1 MTRLFRS
8 KSCGVGAQSA
18 FASSPP
24 PSPSL
29 YLTNDDDDEEE
40 EEEEEE
46 DEEFDG
52 GGGYFGNNRIT
63 TPFIVPDGRQQGQG
77 SQLPVLAVLAAALRK
92 SLVTCSVET
101 DDASSLDIGSP
112 KDVRHVSHVTFDR
125 FNGFLGLP
133 VELEPEV
140 SPKVPSARYDQHL
153 TVSFPVCVMLLD
165 RGEFTLARLRN
176 WMLLKSSLV
185 IYGLGNSGAAEDAII
200 DESVPKCKYEG
211 KSLLISCGD
220 GESGIKLFC
229 RSEDMHGRSGACPPD
244 KIERRVGSVSIFGV
258 SAQSMQCSYD
268 QRGNSVPTILLM
280 MQKRLY
286 SEGGLK
292 AEGIFRI
299 NAENSQEDYVRNQ
312 LNKGL
317 VPRGIDIHCLAG
329 LIKAW
334 FRELPSGILDS
345 LTPEQV
351 VHCNTEEE
359 CTQLVKSLPP
369 TEDALLDWAINLMAD
384 VVQHE
389 HLNKMNARNVAMVFA
404 PNMTQVSNI
413 AVESF
418 ALICHLFPSRF
429 LYITLQ
435 KKNLNHA
442 FVNKLQDMTVYMV
455 VFMMIDMIISLFAN
469 FGNIS
474 HRVNKLVYTCMMQ
487 MADPLTAL
495 IHAVQVMN
503 FLKTLIT
510 KTLRER
516 LSSCSD
522 SPSSKGVGHSFVS
535 NGVLSSEDSF
545 DGYAHEQPDN
555 LQRSATLN
563 RHDSKTEEKFWSFQS
578 RTDAIEEYESISCRS
593 SPVTCKRGAVE
604 NDYRGGYNNG
614 EEGILDRLNLRKGIR
629 KLCRHPVFQLSNP
642 AKKIGGLGIVH
653 TRGGGG
659 EAWT

>member
-1 MTRLFRS
+1 
-8 KSCGVGAQSA
+8 
-18 FASSPP
+18 
-24 PSPSL
+24 
-29 YLTNDDDDEEE
+29 
-40 EEEEEE
+40 
-46 DEEFDG
+46 
-52 GGGYFGNNRIT
+52 
-63 TPFIVPDGRQQGQG
+63 
-77 SQLPVLAVLAAALRK
+77 
-92 SLVTCSVET
+92 
-101 DDASSLDIGSP
+101 
-112 KDVRHVSHVTFDR
+112 
-125 FNGFLGLP
+125 
-133 VELEPEV
+133 
-140 SPKVPSARYDQHL
+140 
-153 TVSFPVCVMLLD
+153 
-165 RGEFTLARLRN
+165 
-176 WMLLKSSLV
+176 
-185 IYGLGNSGAAEDAII
+185 
-200 DESVPKCKYEG
+200 
-211 KSLLISCGD
+211 
-220 GESGIKLFC
+220 
-229 RSEDMHGRSGACPPD
+229 MHGRSGACPPD
-244 KIERRVGSVSIFGV
+244 NIERRVESISIFGV

-268 QRGNSVPTILLM
+268 HRGNSVPTILLM

-299 NAENSQEDYVRNQ
+299 NAENSQEEYVRNQ
-312 LNKGL
+312 LNKGF
-317 VPRGIDIHCLAG
+317 VPRGIDVHCLAE

-334 FRELPSGILDS
+334 FRELPSGVLDS

-351 VHCNTEEE
+351 MHCNTEEE

-404 PNMTQVSNI
+404 PNMTQ
-413 AVESF
+413 
-418 ALICHLFPSRF
+418 
-429 LYITLQ
+429 
-435 KKNLNHA
+435 
-442 FVNKLQDMTVYMV
+442 
-455 VFMMIDMIISLFAN
+455 
-469 FGNIS
+469 
-474 HRVNKLVYTCMMQ
+474 

-516 LSSCSD
+516 EESAATVLLLSSCSD
-522 SPSSKGVGHSFVS
+522 PPSSKGVGHSLIS
-535 NGVLSSEDSF
+535 NRVLSSEDSA

-563 RHDSKTEEKFWSFQS
+563 RHDSKTEEKIWNFQS
-578 RTDAIEEYESISCRS
+578 RTDAIEEYESISRRS
-593 SPVTCKRGAVE
+593 SPVTCQRGAVE

>member
-8 KSCGVGAQSA
+8 KSCGVGSQSA

-29 YLTNDDDDEEE
+29 YLTNDEEE
-40 EEEEEE
+40 EEEERRRR
-46 DEEFDG
+46 G
-52 GGGYFGNNRIT
+52 GRRG
-63 TPFIVPDGRQQGQG
+63 QGQG
-77 SQLPVLAVLAAALRK
+77 SQFPVLAVLAAALRK

-112 KDVRHVSHVTFDR
+112 KDVKHLSHVTFDR

-140 SPKVPSARYDQHL
+140 SPKAPSARYDQHL
-153 TVSFPVCVMLLD
+153 TVSLPVCVLAC
-165 RGEFTLARLRN
+165 EFTLARLRN

-185 IYGLGNSGAAEDAII
+185 IYGLGTSGVAEDAII
-200 DESVPKCKYEG
+200 DESEPECKYEG
-211 KSLLISCGD
+211 KSLVNQ
-220 GESGIKLFC
+220 
-229 RSEDMHGRSGACPPD
+229 GRIALLLKTCIECFRVLVKCTCVAHAC
-244 KIERRVGSVSIFGV
+244 VSIFGV

-299 NAENSQEDYVRNQ
+299 NAGNSQEEYVRNQ
-312 LNKGL
+312 LNKGF
-317 VPRGIDIHCLAG
+317 VPRGIDVHCLAG

-334 FRELPSGILDS
+334 FRELPSGVLDS

-351 VHCNTEEE
+351 MHCNTEEE

-384 VVQHE
+384 VVQHA

-404 PNMTQVSNI
+404 PNMT
-413 AVESF
+413 
-418 ALICHLFPSRF
+418 
-429 LYITLQ
+429 
-435 KKNLNHA
+435 
-442 FVNKLQDMTVYMV
+442 
-455 VFMMIDMIISLFAN
+455 
-469 FGNIS
+469 
-474 HRVNKLVYTCMMQ
+474 Q

-503 FLKTLIT
+503 FLKTMIT

-516 LSSCSD
+516 EESAATVLLCSSCSD
-522 SPSSKGVGHSFVS
+522 SPSNMGVGHSLIS
-535 NGVLSSEDSF
+535 NRVLSSEDSF

-578 RTDAIEEYESISCRS
+578 RTDAIEEYESISRRS
-593 SPVTCKRGAVE
+593 SPATCKRATVE
-604 NDYRGGYNNG
+604 NDYRGGYTNG